1 LPREIFKYWMKK
13 QRKYLKDLIAININK
28 LVLYDGSFEYQFDG
42 NTLSLVP
49 GKYGKRCFLA
59 VFINGIRQ
67 QMSWDL
73 YERPHR
79 GTLKNSQI
87 PYNRD
92 TVFYVV
98 SGGRRFRHLFID
110 PETKR
115 IGTRVDFF
123 ADHNLAYPRGKAK
136 ESGRPSRKEIDEMTR
151 ALFPESR
158 DEAHR
163 LDLAL
168 KK

>member
-1 LPREIFKYWMKK
+1 MKK

-79 GTLKNSQI
+79 GKLNNSQV
-87 PYNRD
+87 PYRNE

-98 SGGRRFRHLFID
+98 GGDGRRYRHLFLD
-110 PETKR
+110 ASSVK
-115 IGTRVDFF
+115 
-123 ADHNLAYPRGKAK
+123 NLKAI
-136 ESGRPSRKEIDEMTR
+136 EWAG
-151 ALFPESR
+151 
-158 DEAHR
+158 
-163 LDLAL
+163 
-168 KK
+168 

>member
-1 LPREIFKYWMKK
+1 MKK

-110 PETKR
+110 PVPRIQGRGSPARPRVEKMRERAARKR
-115 IGTRVDFF
+115 TTPFRVWPD
-123 ADHNLAYPRGKAK
+123 NY
-136 ESGRPSRKEIDEMTR
+136 
-151 ALFPESR
+151 
-158 DEAHR
+158 
-163 LDLAL
+163 
-168 KK
+168 

>member
-1 LPREIFKYWMKK
+1 VNKK
-13 QRKYLKDLIAININK
+13 QRKYLKDLIAVNINK

-49 GKYGKRCFLA
+49 ENYGKRCFLA

-73 YERPHR
+73 CERPHR

-92 TVFYVV
+92 TVFYVI
-98 SGGRRFRHLFID
+98 GADGRRYRHLFLC
-110 PETKR
+110 PETNR
-115 IGTRVDFF
+115 LGTRVDFYP
-123 ADHNLAYPRGKAK
+123 DHNRAYPRGKAK
-136 ESGRPSRKEIDEMTR
+136 ESGRPTRKEIDEMTR
-151 ALFPESR
+151 ALFP
-158 DEAHR
+158 DDKDQIYR
-163 LDLAL
+163 LDQTLG
-168 KK
+168 K